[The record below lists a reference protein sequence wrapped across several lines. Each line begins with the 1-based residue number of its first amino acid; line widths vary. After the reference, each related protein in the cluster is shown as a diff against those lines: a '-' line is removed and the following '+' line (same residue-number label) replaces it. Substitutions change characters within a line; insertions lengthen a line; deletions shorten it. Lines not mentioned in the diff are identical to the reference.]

1 MTVYSDTLG
10 ILQELRARFEP
21 LEPDAPWGG
30 NLGDWYEH
38 FERKLDLD
46 ITEEEMAEGS
56 RAVMHWVK
64 KKFGAAKMAAH
75 RAFVKM
81 VRKDPAAHR
90 RKMRQSAKYH
100 RLHKWHDA
108 LMSKTSRPGWIRRH
122 IRAHEEIPDDM
133 MGLEERDPGQAFM
146 DLPFELRVTGRGRGP
161 GTGDGPGGRC
171 VCPECG
177 YSSSHKIGSPCL
189 GKPCPKCGAK
199 MTRAVGEAATDSGAE
214 LTDKGRVKASQAASD
229 KTGKAVPQHYQKT
242 CSMASFNAN
251 VEYFYRVK
259 GKEWEGSKQ
268 EKLQR
273 AIAASYS
280 VLKRSCGVHPKENK
294 TPSQIVK
301 AGGGQPGPRGAR

>member
-1 MTVYSDTLG
+1 MTIYSDTLG
-10 ILQELRARFEP
+10 ILQELRAQFEP
-21 LEPDAPWGG
+21 LEPDAPWDGT
-30 NLGDWYEH
+30 LDDWYEH

-46 ITEEEMAEGS
+46 ITEEEMEEGS

-64 KKFGAAKMAAH
+64 KKFGAAKMKAH

-81 VRKDPAAHR
+81 VRKNPSAHR

-100 RLHKWHDA
+100 RLHKWHDK
-108 LMSKTSRPGWIRRH
+108 LMQKTSRPGWVRRH
-122 IRAHEEIPDDM
+122 IRAHEEIPDDLM
-133 MGLEERDPGQAFM
+133 ALSERDPGQAFM
-146 DLPFELRVTGRGRGP
+146 DLPFELRT
-161 GTGDGPGGRC
+161 TEGG
-171 VCPECG
+171 
-177 YSSSHKIGSPCL
+177 
-189 GKPCPKCGAK
+189 
-199 MTRAVGEAATDSGAE
+199 ATDSGAE
-214 LTDKGRVKASQAASD
+214 LTDKGRAKAAQAASD

-251 VEYFYRVK
+251 VRYFYDVK

-280 VLKRSCGVHPKENK
+280 VLKRACGVHPKERM

-301 AGGGQPGPRGAR
+301 HGSKA